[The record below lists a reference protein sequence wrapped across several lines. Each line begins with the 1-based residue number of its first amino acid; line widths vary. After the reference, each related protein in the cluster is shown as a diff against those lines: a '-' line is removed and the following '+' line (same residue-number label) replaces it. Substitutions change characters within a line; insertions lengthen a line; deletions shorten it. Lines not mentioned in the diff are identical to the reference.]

1 MWAPNE
7 RSMAYVFHHQ
17 IANDDQLDVEEYAMP
32 EVELQSS
39 GGKVE
44 VTSVDN
50 SALKPMQM

>member
-1 MWAPNE
+1 
-7 RSMAYVFHHQ
+7 MAYVFHHQ